1 MNVSEEFNGMSIL
14 LSALRICLMLSRLVI
29 LSTKMKSMNF
39 SCYTT
44 QKMKCYIKLTG
55 IVICG
60 LDVFLT

>member
-39 SCYTT
+39 
-44 QKMKCYIKLTG
+44 
-55 IVICG
+55 
-60 LDVFLT
+60 